1 MENVEQFKLL
11 AQAVM
16 QSFQEAESGDV
27 VHEEVFVTADC
38 VCDAA
43 VRKTTATTASPPN
56 I

>member
-1 MENVEQFKLL
+1 MKNVEQFKLL
-11 AQAVM
+11 APAVL
-16 QSFQEAESGDV
+16 QSFQEAESGDM
-27 VHEEVFVTADC
+27 VHEEVFVTDC